1 MHLYSERKIRMKIAI
16 GSDHGGLDLKEA
28 IKPFLI
34 EEGHQVVDYGTHT
47 KDSCDYPVYGEHVA
61 EAVSSGECDRGIAIC
76 GTGLGISMAVNKV
89 PGIRGAL
96 CTNEFMAE
104 MSRAHNDANILVL
117 GARVLGEGLAMRIV
131 KTWLETEFEGG
142 RHQRR
147 LDEIQTIEKKYSK

>member
-1 MHLYSERKIRMKIAI
+1 MKIAI
-16 GSDHGGLDLKEA
+16 GSDHGGLTLKEV

-34 EEGHQVVDYGTHT
+34 EEGHEVVDFGTNPT
-47 KDSCDYPVYGEHVA
+47 DSCDYTISGEAVG
-61 EAVSSGECDRGIAIC
+61 EAVSFGDCDRGIAIC

-104 MSRAHNDANILVL
+104 MSREHNDANVLVL
-117 GARVLGEGLAMRIV
+117 GARVLGEGLALRIV
-131 KTWLETEFEGG
+131 KIWLETEFAGD

-147 LDEIQTIEKKYSK
+147 IDGISAIEKKYSK

>member
-1 MHLYSERKIRMKIAI
+1 MKIAI
-16 GSDHGGLDLKEA
+16 GSDHGGLALKEV

-34 EEGHQVVDYGTHT
+34 EQGHEVIDYGTT
-47 KDSCDYPVYGEHVA
+47 TADSCDYPIYGERVG
-61 EAVSSGECDRGIAIC
+61 EAVSFGDCDRGIAIC

-89 PGIRGAL
+89 PGIRAAL

-104 MSRAHNDANILVL
+104 MSREHNDANVLVL

-131 KTWLETEFEGG
+131 AIWLLTEFAGN

-147 LDEIQTIEKKYSK
+147 IDGITAIEKKYSK

>member
-1 MHLYSERKIRMKIAI
+1 MKMKIAI
-16 GSDHGGLDLKEA
+16 GSDHGGLDLKES

-34 EEGHQVVDYGTHT
+34 EQGHEVVDFGTCTH
-47 KDSCDYPVYGEHVA
+47 DSCDYPVYGQRVG
-61 EAVSSGECDRGIAIC
+61 EAVSFGDCDRGIAIC

-104 MSRAHNDANILVL
+104 MSRAHNDANVLVL
-117 GARVLGEGLAMRIV
+117 GARVLGEGLTMRIV
-131 KTWLETEFEGG
+131 KVWLETEFAGG

-147 LDEIQTIEKKYSK
+147 IDQIHEIEKKYAK

>member
-1 MHLYSERKIRMKIAI
+1 MKIAI
-16 GSDHGGLDLKEA
+16 GSDHGGLALKEV

-34 EEGHQVVDYGTHT
+34 EQGHEVVDFGTGT
-47 KDSCDYPVYGEHVA
+47 TDSCDYPIYGQRVG
-61 EAVSSGECDRGIAIC
+61 EAVSFGDCDRGIAIC

-104 MSRAHNDANILVL
+104 MSREHNDANVLVL

-131 KTWLETEFEGG
+131 AIWLQTEFAGD

-147 LDEIQTIEKKYSK
+147 IDGITAIEKKYSK

>member
-1 MHLYSERKIRMKIAI
+1 MMKIAI
-16 GSDHGGLDLKEA
+16 GSDHGGLALKEV

-34 EEGHQVVDYGTHT
+34 EQGHEVIDYGTT
-47 KDSCDYPVYGEHVA
+47 TADSCDYAIYGERVG
-61 EAVSSGECDRGIAIC
+61 EAVSFGDCDRGIAIC

-89 PGIRGAL
+89 PGIRAAL

-104 MSRAHNDANILVL
+104 MSREHNDANVLVL

-131 KTWLETEFEGG
+131 AIWLLTEFAGN

-147 LDEIQTIEKKYSK
+147 IDGITAIEKKYSK

>member
-1 MHLYSERKIRMKIAI
+1 MKIAI
-16 GSDHGGLDLKEA
+16 GSDHGGLALKES
-28 IKPFLI
+28 IKPFLV
-34 EEGHQVVDYGTHT
+34 EQGHEVVDFGTET
-47 KDSCDYPVYGEHVA
+47 TASCDYPIYGERVG
-61 EAVSSGECDRGIAIC
+61 EAVSFGDCDRGIAIC

-104 MSRAHNDANILVL
+104 MSREHNDANVLVL

-131 KTWLETEFEGG
+131 KVWLETEFAGD

-147 LDEIQTIEKKYSK
+147 IEGITAIEKKYSKL

>member
-1 MHLYSERKIRMKIAI
+1 MKIAI

-28 IKPFLI
+28 IKPYLT
-34 EEGHQVVDYGTHT
+34 EQGHEVVDFGTDT
-47 KDSCDYPVYGEHVA
+47 RDSCDYPVYGQRVG
-61 EAVSSGECDRGIAIC
+61 EAVSFGDCDRGIAIC

-104 MSRAHNDANILVL
+104 MSREHNDANVLVL
-117 GARVLGEGLAMRIV
+117 GARVLGEGLALRIV
-131 KTWLETEFEGG
+131 KVWLETEFAGD

-147 LDEIQTIEKKYSK
+147 IDLIHDIEKKYFK

>member
-1 MHLYSERKIRMKIAI
+1 MKIAI
-16 GSDHGGLDLKEA
+16 GSDHGGLALKEA

-34 EEGHQVVDYGTHT
+34 ERGHEVVDFGTGT
-47 KDSCDYPVYGEHVA
+47 TDSCDYPIYGQRVG
-61 EAVSSGECDRGIAIC
+61 EAVSFGDCDRGIAIC

-104 MSRAHNDANILVL
+104 MSREHNDANVLVL

-131 KTWLETEFEGG
+131 KIWLETEFGG
-142 RHQRR
+142 DRHQRR
-147 LDEIQTIEKKYSK
+147 IDGITAIEKKYSK

>member
-1 MHLYSERKIRMKIAI
+1 MKIAI
-16 GSDHGGLDLKEA
+16 GSDHGGLALKEA

-34 EEGHQVVDYGTHT
+34 EQGHEVVDFGTGT
-47 KDSCDYPVYGEHVA
+47 TDSCDYPIYGEMVG
-61 EAVSSGECDRGIAIC
+61 EAVSFGDCNRGIAIC

-104 MSRAHNDANILVL
+104 MSREHNDANVLVL
-117 GARVLGEGLAMRIV
+117 GARVLGDGLAMRIV
-131 KTWLETEFEGG
+131 KIWLETEFAGD

-147 LDEIQTIEKKYSK
+147 IDGITAIEKKYSK

>member
-1 MHLYSERKIRMKIAI
+1 MKIAI
-16 GSDHGGLDLKEA
+16 GSDHGGLALKET

-34 EEGHQVVDYGTHT
+34 EQGHEVVDFGTGT
-47 KDSCDYPVYGEHVA
+47 ADSCDYPIYGQRVG
-61 EAVSSGECDRGIAIC
+61 EAVSFGDCDRGIAIC

-104 MSRAHNDANILVL
+104 MSREHNDANVLVL
-117 GARVLGEGLAMRIV
+117 GARVLGDGLALRIV
-131 KTWLETEFEGG
+131 KIWLQTEFAGD

-147 LDEIQTIEKKYSK
+147 IDGITAIEKKYSK

>member
-1 MHLYSERKIRMKIAI
+1 MKIAI
-16 GSDHGGLDLKEA
+16 GSDHGGLALKES
-28 IKPFLI
+28 IKPFLV
-34 EEGHQVVDYGTHT
+34 ERGHEVVDFGTET
-47 KDSCDYPVYGEHVA
+47 TASCDYPIYGERVG
-61 EAVSSGECDRGIAIC
+61 EAVSFGDCDRGIAIC

-104 MSRAHNDANILVL
+104 MSREHNDANVLVL

-131 KTWLETEFEGG
+131 KVWLETEFAGD

-147 LDEIQTIEKKYSK
+147 VDGIAAIEKKYSKL

>member
-1 MHLYSERKIRMKIAI
+1 MKMKIAI
-16 GSDHGGLDLKEA
+16 GSDHGGLDLKES
-28 IKPFLI
+28 IKLFLI
-34 EEGHQVVDYGTHT
+34 EQGHEVIDFGTGTH
-47 KDSCDYPVYGEHVA
+47 DSCDYPVYGQRVG
-61 EAVSSGECDRGIAIC
+61 EAVSFGDCDRGIAIC

-104 MSRAHNDANILVL
+104 MSREHNDANVLVL

-131 KTWLETEFEGG
+131 KVWLDTEFAGD

-147 LDEIQTIEKKYSK
+147 IDQIHEIEKKYFK

>member
-1 MHLYSERKIRMKIAI
+1 MKIAI
-16 GSDHGGLDLKEA
+16 GSDHGGLALKEA

-34 EEGHQVVDYGTHT
+34 EQGHEVVDFGTGT
-47 KDSCDYPVYGEHVA
+47 ADSCDYPIYGQRVG
-61 EAVSSGECDRGIAIC
+61 EAVSFGDCDRGIAIC

-104 MSRAHNDANILVL
+104 MSREHNDANVLVL
-117 GARVLGEGLAMRIV
+117 GARVLGDGLALRIV
-131 KTWLETEFEGG
+131 KIWLQTEFAGD

-147 LDEIQTIEKKYSK
+147 IDGITAIEKKYSK

>member
-1 MHLYSERKIRMKIAI
+1 MKMKIAI
-16 GSDHGGLDLKEA
+16 GSDHGGLDLKES

-34 EEGHQVVDYGTHT
+34 EQGHEVVDFGTGTH
-47 KDSCDYPVYGEHVA
+47 DSCDYPVYGQRVG
-61 EAVSSGECDRGIAIC
+61 EAVSFGDCDRGIAIC

-104 MSRAHNDANILVL
+104 MSREHNDANVLVL

-131 KTWLETEFEGG
+131 KVWLETEFAGG

-147 LDEIQTIEKKYSK
+147 IDQIHEIEKKYAK

>member
-1 MHLYSERKIRMKIAI
+1 MKIAI
-16 GSDHGGLDLKEA
+16 GSDHGGLDLKES

-34 EEGHQVVDYGTHT
+34 EQGHEVVDFGTGTH
-47 KDSCDYPVYGEHVA
+47 DSCDYPIYGQRVG
-61 EAVSSGECDRGIAIC
+61 EAVSFGDCDRGIAIC

-104 MSRAHNDANILVL
+104 MSRAHNDANVLVL
-117 GARVLGEGLAMRIV
+117 GARVLGEGLALRIV
-131 KTWLETEFEGG
+131 KVWLETEFAGD

-147 LDEIQTIEKKYSK
+147 IDMIHEIEKKYFK